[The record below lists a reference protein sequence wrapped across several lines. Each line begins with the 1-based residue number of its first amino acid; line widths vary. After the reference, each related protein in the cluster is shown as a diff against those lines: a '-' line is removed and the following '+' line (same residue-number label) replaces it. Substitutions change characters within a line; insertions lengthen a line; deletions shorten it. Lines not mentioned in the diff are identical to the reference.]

1 MKRQRISWHSEN
13 KSTVTC
19 EICGLEVECRG
30 EVERTLQNHANRS
43 EFHCNFCLLELE
55 KHEDSG
61 DKEEGGSAEE
71 SMGEMEYEYGL

>member
-1 MKRQRISWHSEN
+1 MKRQRISWHSEI

-30 EVERTLQNHANRS
+30 EVERALQNHANRS
-43 EFHCNFCLLELE
+43 EFHKQCLLELE

-61 DKEEGGSAEE
+61 DSKEEEDEE
-71 SMGEMEYEYGL
+71 EEIVEE